1 MARNQ
6 RAPVVREELTT
17 PPPKPNKSQKGTW
30 TREAWLAKA
39 EEKKLTMGQLAAAL
53 EWMAETGEGPYQAA
67 KEFTELTVGKI
78 RYAQQ
83 NGAVRRTQKDILTE
97 SEQQKLASSVI
108 QSARNINPAK
118 LSELSEK
125 VVKLLRARK
134 QYNKSRG
141 GGKGVIALTQA
152 EEDLLKRQ
160 PGGQVSRVWYTNT
173 FLPNHPKVQP
183 KKAKTED
190 SKRTKNQN
198 EHVVQE
204 HIHGDAGLNNHLT
217 QMGIM
222 DSETKEID
230 DPRRVIHGD
239 EMPQFLDYATG
250 AGETYLGET
259 GSPLAVAETQNRETG
274 TIDMYA
280 DLSGF
285 LYGIHAILG
294 RKHHVESMAD
304 CFEAP
309 DWAPRFNNQIWPN
322 EGRSTYALASTTEKG
337 VQTGATLLARLKL
350 LRKEIDHRNELERAT
365 GGKEI
370 KFPICYIHVR
380 QPLVTLR
387 RGRHGGIVR
396 TGGGARLRALLREV
410 ADFAIFAG
418 TLALHSACSSTP
430 TLTPTHARV
439 DARPDQQGVP

>member
-1 MARNQ
+1 M
-6 RAPVVREELTT
+6 
-17 PPPKPNKSQKGTW
+17 
-30 TREAWLAKA
+30 
-39 EEKKLTMGQLAAAL
+39 
-53 EWMAETGEGPYQAA
+53 
-67 KEFTELTVGKI
+67 
-78 RYAQQ
+78 
-83 NGAVRRTQKDILTE
+83 
-97 SEQQKLASSVI
+97 
-108 QSARNINPAK
+108 
-118 LSELSEK
+118 
-125 VVKLLRARK
+125 
-134 QYNKSRG
+134 
-141 GGKGVIALTQA
+141 
-152 EEDLLKRQ
+152 
-160 PGGQVSRVWYTNT
+160 SRVWYTNT

-239 EMPQFLDYATG
+239 EMPQFLDYATS

-370 KFPICYIHVR
+370 KFPIYIMYDNHSSRYDEAVMEALYGPAAELGFEPFFEKSLTS
-380 QPLVTLR
+380 QFLQ
-387 RGRHGGIVR
+387 
-396 TGGGARLRALLREV
+396 ARLR
-410 ADFAIFAG
+410 FIQ
-418 TLALHSACSSTP
+418 
-430 TLTPTHARV
+430 HAPPPQPSPPPMHV
-439 DARPDQQGVP
+439 

>member
-97 SEQQKLASSVI
+97 SEQQKLASWVI

-152 EEDLLKRQ
+152 EEDLIKRQ
-160 PGGQVSRVWYTNT
+160 PG
-173 FLPNHPKVQP
+173 
-183 KKAKTED
+183 A
-190 SKRTKNQN
+190 
-198 EHVVQE
+198 
-204 HIHGDAGLNNHLT
+204 
-217 QMGIM
+217 
-222 DSETKEID
+222 
-230 DPRRVIHGD
+230 
-239 EMPQFLDYATG
+239 
-250 AGETYLGET
+250 
-259 GSPLAVAETQNRETG
+259 
-274 TIDMYA
+274 
-280 DLSGF
+280 
-285 LYGIHAILG
+285 
-294 RKHHVESMAD
+294 
-304 CFEAP
+304 
-309 DWAPRFNNQIWPN
+309 
-322 EGRSTYALASTTEKG
+322 
-337 VQTGATLLARLKL
+337 AR
-350 LRKEIDHRNELERAT
+350 
-365 GGKEI
+365 
-370 KFPICYIHVR
+370 
-380 QPLVTLR
+380 
-387 RGRHGGIVR
+387 
-396 TGGGARLRALLREV
+396 
-410 ADFAIFAG
+410 
-418 TLALHSACSSTP
+418 
-430 TLTPTHARV
+430 
-439 DARPDQQGVP
+439 